1 MQNLIK
7 LTVHSELKLMLF
19 VCFLHMPGGIIEIK
33 YEWEC
38 VEHEQAKL
46 YIDLLIMFQFYNS
59 YVIVILYNS
68 DSLLSL

>member
-1 MQNLIK
+1 
-7 LTVHSELKLMLF
+7 
-19 VCFLHMPGGIIEIK
+19 MPGGIIEIK